1 MDGSGGSALA
11 RRLRKSD
18 GNCTLMEAG
27 IPRTIQL
34 WTRCAPPF
42 SNPSLAASFAGPPR
56 WWISSL
62 SFISSLHNMFNQMSN
77 MMCINDPFSSA
88 SCGGMTETPEKR
100 HPSLERLLDVAREI
114 DPMATKSS
122 LAALLRQSEQTITNW
137 GARGVSEKG
146 ARLAQK
152 VLGVSVA
159 WLMDGVEPRMV
170 AKLEPGQPD
179 LFVGSGVTRKEPQH
193 AEADDSASSLLL
205 RLAGL
210 LEALTP
216 SARKAAASLV
226 SDAVIDPGLAPGNAT
241 ALHGLVAAASEP
253 DALRPLPAA
262 KTPMERLLAQK
273 QTPSATPKTP
283 ARPRRSTGT

>member
-1 MDGSGGSALA
+1 
-11 RRLRKSD
+11 
-18 GNCTLMEAG
+18 
-27 IPRTIQL
+27 
-34 WTRCAPPF
+34 
-42 SNPSLAASFAGPPR
+42 
-56 WWISSL
+56 
-62 SFISSLHNMFNQMSN
+62 